1 MLQVVATSTSSS
13 PPEATKEAYFAQ
25 NGEIRGWESQK
36 LIFLL
41 VALIWT
47 RYDNAKM
54 SCVEEEDYQV
64 QADVFQHEHSCR
76 GKQDGE
82 NDEHLKIMK
91 NIYVCEILGVHRSFW
106 CANWRVFWIKSDS
119 LKTTFLKAGKPMMRN
134 ICIINSDD
142 FKQTQ
147 VGSRRYL
154 DGMVGISPIVGRLSI
169 LLFFFFCSSAPG
181 IVFRMSTNVKQLW
194 LDEGNTGDNNV
205 SCVVQCMITVN
216 MIRLSH

>member
-1 MLQVVATSTSSS
+1 
-13 PPEATKEAYFAQ
+13 
-25 NGEIRGWESQK
+25 
-36 LIFLL
+36 
-41 VALIWT
+41 
-47 RYDNAKM
+47 M

-76 GKQDGE
+76 WKQDGE

-119 LKTTFLKAGKPMMRN
+119 LKTTFLKAGKPIMTN

-142 FKQTQ
+142 LNRPRLVAGDIWTAWSAYRPSWE
-147 VGSRRYL
+147 GSPCC
-154 DGMVGISPIVGRLSI
+154 SFS
-169 LLFFFFCSSAPG
+169 FFRPSAPG
-181 IVFRMSTNVKQLW
+181 IVLRMSTNVKQLW

-216 MIRLSH
+216 MIWLPH